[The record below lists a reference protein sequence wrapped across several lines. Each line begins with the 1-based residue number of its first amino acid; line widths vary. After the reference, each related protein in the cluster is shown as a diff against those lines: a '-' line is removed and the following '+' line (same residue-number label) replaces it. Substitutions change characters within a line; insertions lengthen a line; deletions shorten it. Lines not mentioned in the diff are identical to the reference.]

1 VCDWLLPCN
10 VSDAPIG
17 TDNPEGGGCRRFE
30 VKDVILKR
38 FEWNQV
44 SGMFDV
50 LMLPSFL
57 RFPLLSVDRRNPTF
71 EINFCTS

>member
-38 FEWNQV
+38 SEWNQV
-44 SGMFDV
+44 SGMFKCVDV
-50 LMLPSFL
+50 PVACCPGFRCPSK
-57 RFPLLSVDRRNPTF
+57 PD
-71 EINFCTS
+71 I